1 MAEQLRMVS
10 LETDERYDVE
20 IPLANM
26 TLSNIIAVDWDSI
39 NDTMFWTD
47 SSLRTINS
55 ASISVSTL

>member
-47 SSLRTINS
+47 STLRTINS